1 MKNLKVEK
9 NRCIQISM
17 EPSDAI
23 DAAVLEAMATAARD
37 NPAAIKLAYTDGVA
51 TISVEVRC

>member
-1 MKNLKVEK
+1 MKNLRVEK

-23 DAAVLEAMATAARD
+23 DAAVLESMAAAARD
-37 NPAAIKLAYTDGVA
+37 NPAAVKLAYVDGIA
-51 TISVEVRC
+51 TISVEPR